1 MQKENFSDIR
11 AKGKRLEALINLS
24 NNIKYRERRLSI
36 NYNDFLYTASINPA
50 LVFRD
55 IFQLFDDMTSYYI
68 PEADSDV
75 SNKKIGFLDYDCSN
89 LFVNNCDNPFLADR
103 LFANRFMNL
112 VKALRKGTQD
122 NRIYLFE
129 GPPGSGKSTFL
140 NNLLQKLEEYTRT
153 PEGTMY
159 KTYWRLD
166 AEVLGGLNLLQKQV
180 QEIVDKAGKETLIN
194 QMYNKK
200 FQKTLDFSCPNNDHP
215 ILQIPVSYRK
225 EFLNELITDE
235 GFKDKLFNSNEYRWV
250 LKDIP
255 CHICNSIS
263 SLLMDALGDPMEIFK
278 MVHAR
283 ATTFNRQLG
292 KGVSIFN
299 PGDPLIKG
307 PVFNNK
313 LQNAINDI
321 FNSDDVNFVFSYL
334 AQTNNGVL
342 ALMDIKEN
350 NIQRLMNLHGIISDG
365 VHKIELIEER
375 IKSLFVGLVNPED
388 KKHYSNVK
396 SFQDRIITVHIPY
409 VLDYSTE
416 VSIYKNKFGD
426 KICDNFLPRIL
437 ENFSKIIIATRLQNA
452 SPALTA
458 WLKKPDKY
466 KKHID
471 KDLFLLKMDI
481 YSGRTPSYLDEEDID
496 NYDLETKKKIIAA
509 SEQEGKS
516 GFSGRKSLNLFNNF
530 YSKYSKSDKL
540 INMEML
546 VDFFKSRDQS
556 DSRQIPNEF
565 IESLQH
571 LYNFNILQEVNEA
584 IYYFNKK
591 QISRDIKNYLFAIN
605 FDLDETVKCSYTGDK
620 IKITTDFFK
629 NFEAIFVGTT
639 STIKERERFRNDNHK
654 EYIKRTLAQ
663 EISVQGKKIDE
674 TSQFK
679 SLFDKYTKILKENAL
694 APYAENTAFKR
705 AILSYGTKKYKKIN
719 ARIRRDVELLIKN
732 LQGKFNYSEKGALQ
746 ITLYVLDKKLIRNNK

>member
-1 MQKENFSDIR
+1 MPQENFRDIQE
-11 AKGKRLEALINLS
+11 KGKRLEALINLS

-36 NYNDFLYTASINPA
+36 NYNDFLYMASINP
-50 LVFRD
+50 LIVFRD

-89 LFVNNCDNPFLADR
+89 LFVTSCDNPFFADR

-140 NNLLQKLEEYTRT
+140 NNLLLKLEEYTRT
-153 PEGTMY
+153 PEGRMY

-166 AEVLGGLNLLQKQV
+166 AEVLGGLNLLQRQV

-215 ILQIPVSYRK
+215 ILQIPVSYRR
-225 EFLNELITDE
+225 EFLDELISDE

-255 CHICNSIS
+255 CHICNSLS
-263 SLLMDALGDPMEIFK
+263 TLLMDSFGDPMEVFK
-278 MVHAR
+278 MIHAR
-283 ATTFNRQLG
+283 STTFNRQFG

-299 PGDPLIKG
+299 PGDPLIKN
-307 PVFNNK
+307 PISNNK

-321 FNSDDVNFVFSYL
+321 FNSDDVYFVNSFL
-334 AQTNNGVL
+334 ARTNNGVL

-350 NIQRLMNLHGIISDG
+350 NIQRLMSLHGIISDG
-365 VHKIELIEER
+365 VHKIDLIEER

-388 KKHYSNVK
+388 KKHFSNVK

-426 KICDNFLPRIL
+426 KICDNFLPRVL
-437 ENFSKIIIATRLQNA
+437 ENFTKIIIATRLQKT
-452 SPALTA
+452 SPVLTS
-458 WLKKPDKY
+458 WLKSPESYRKY
-466 KKHID
+466 ID

-481 YSGRTPSYLDEEDID
+481 YSGRTPSYLEEEDL
-496 NYDLETKKKIIAA
+496 NSYDIETKKKIIAA

-516 GFSGRKSLNLFNNF
+516 GFSGRRSLNLFNNF
-530 YSKYSKSDKL
+530 YSKYSKSIKL
-540 INMEML
+540 INMEMI
-546 VDFFKSRDQS
+546 VDYFKSLDQTIG
-556 DSRQIPNEF
+556 RQIPVEF
-565 IESLQH
+565 IGSLNQ
-571 LYNFNILQEVNEA
+571 LYDFNILQEVNEA

-591 QISRDIKNYLFAIN
+591 QISRDIKNYMFAIN
-605 FDLDETVKCSYTGDK
+605 FDLDETVKCTYTGDK
-620 IKITTDFFK
+620 IKLTKDYFK
-629 NFEAIFVGTT
+629 NFEAIFTGTT
-639 STIKERERFRNDNHK
+639 STIKERDRFRHDNHN
-654 EYIKRTLAQ
+654 EYITKTLAQ
-663 EISVQGKKIDE
+663 EIRVEGRKITE

-705 AILSYGTKKYKKIN
+705 AILSYGTKKYKKAN
-719 ARIRRDVELLIKN
+719 ARIRRDAELLINN
-732 LQGKFNYSEKGALQ
+732 LQKKFNYSEKGALQ
-746 ITLYVLDKKLIRNNK
+746 IALYVLDKKLIKKLK